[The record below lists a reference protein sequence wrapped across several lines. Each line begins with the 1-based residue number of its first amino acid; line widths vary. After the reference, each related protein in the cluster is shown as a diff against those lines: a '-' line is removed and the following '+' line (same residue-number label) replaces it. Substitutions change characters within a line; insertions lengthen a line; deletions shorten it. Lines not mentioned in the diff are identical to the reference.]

1 MELQKIGIKS
11 CRSCS
16 GRFLIDSAGR
26 LREFDEALCQFVV
39 VDSRYDYQQV
49 FSGDSSLM
57 VLVDS
62 EDHIYY
68 WFTNGYRA
76 DESISKLPWDGDS
89 AFPVRQPCL
98 VGRGAISAGAIGRDF
113 VVAISDGQVF
123 WWGKGEIGT
132 TICGEKSRSWDGHQ
146 DMLGNFVAN
155 NPILV
160 DKSQTWIE
168 VKAIANSWYAV
179 SDNGLVKIFGDS
191 GRLSSVDGW
200 SNYKWKSILFDDKS
214 NFLGLLSDGRLA
226 RILTAGNIFDE
237 KSRLQMS
244 IQDDWKSTHFG
255 VHGTYAI
262 DIDGFVWDVSD
273 LKNASGVLVD
283 SSQTWRSIWEIR
295 SPYGGRN
302 YRLLFEDELTNLWV
316 SDVLGPQID
325 GRVSSNQPTR
335 RSLDGFNGGA
345 KEWNELQNEFHWL

>member
-16 GRFLIDSAGR
+16 GRFLVDSAGR
-26 LREFDEALCQFVV
+26 LREFDEASCQYVV

-68 WFTNGYRA
+68 WFTNGHWA
-76 DESISKLPWDGDS
+76 DKSVSKLPWDGDS

-98 VGRGAISAGAIGRDF
+98 VGKGAVSAGAVGRDF
-113 VVAISDGQVF
+113 VVAISDGQIF

-132 TICGEKSRSWDGHQ
+132 TICGEMSRSWDGPQ

-160 DKSQTWIE
+160 DKSQMWVE
-168 VKAIANSWYAV
+168 VKAFTNSWYAIAE
-179 SDNGLVKIFGDS
+179 NGLVKLFGDRGLVS
-191 GRLSSVDGW
+191 LFNGW
-200 SNYKWKSILFDDKS
+200 SNHKWTSIIFDDRS

-226 RILTAGNIFDE
+226 RISTSGNILNARL
-237 KSRLQMS
+237 RLQTS
-244 IQDDWKSTHFG
+244 IQDIWKSMHFG

-262 DIDGFVWDVSD
+262 DVAGSVWDVR
-273 LKNASGVLVD
+273 NTEGVLVD
-283 SSQTWRSIWEIR
+283 ASRAWRSIWEIL

-302 YRLLFEDELTNLWV
+302 YRLLFEDDFANLWI
-316 SDVLGPQID
+316 SKVLGPQ
-325 GRVSSNQPTR
+325 VNETLSSNQPTEW
-335 RSLDGFNGGA
+335 SLALFNGGA
-345 KEWNELQNEFHWL
+345 KEWNELQNEYHWL